1 MLLTLCRC
9 RVSTSTPLPQH
20 LVEEDKRIR
29 GKIPPLFFPLM
40 APHLERVEEVI
51 SPGLTMLRWTSLTLE
66 HFLEAVAKAFGE
78 LELLVDR
85 AAGVLEHRVNVVMEG
100 MLSVPLCEL
109 PLAGVCVAV
118 SEFTAATASLCTEAG
133 ALLDTKSQVIEQAV
147 HELLEL
153 LLGPEE
159 VLETPQDGGAPGAT
173 AMQKRIDKRAKL
185 KQEADGLLLF
195 FEQRNT
201 DTLVQLTRLTLENI
215 RKRVSVSSY
224 GDYRTSH
231 RNENPLFHADIVL
244 ALPSLVM
251 RPSLED
257 VQKGLNNVVQT
268 ILAVTNLVYQW
279 GQERAGSLSAESKP
293 LASRSDVRS
302 RTRVTLEQPP
312 QASSL
317 RSYFK
322 AVADHREVLKLVSI
336 LSTAISSTKEQVQR
350 GLVVFSKHQRLWVE
364 DREQC
369 MQQFLEG
376 SPGVNEFSSEMQHYA
391 HLEDVILT
399 EPDSIPVGAV
409 ALCSEQ
415 LKIALCAEAKAW
427 RVCYGRAMNHKYQTE
442 MEEVFRSID
451 DWSKQLSHPL
461 DDLDDIRS
469 VMAALRDIRENEIR
483 IDMALGPI
491 EVRHCRLFDLILV
504 SSV

>member
-1 MLLTLCRC
+1 M
-9 RVSTSTPLPQH
+9 
-20 LVEEDKRIR
+20 EENKRIR
-29 GKIPPLFFPLM
+29 GKIPALFLPLM
-40 APHLERVEEVI
+40 VPHLERVEEAI

-66 HFLEAVAKAFGE
+66 NFLEAVMKVLKE
-78 LELLVDR
+78 LELLIDR
-85 AAGVLEHRVNVVMEG
+85 AAGILEQRIDVVMED
-100 MLSVPLCEL
+100 MLSILLCEL
-109 PLAGVCVAV
+109 PLAGTCVSV
-118 SEFTAATASLCTEAG
+118 DEFTATTASLCTEAG
-133 ALLDTKSQVIEQAV
+133 ALLDTKSQIIEQAV

-153 LLGPEE
+153 LLGPEV
-159 VLETPQDGGAPGAT
+159 VLETPQDISAPGAT
-173 AMQKRIDKRAKL
+173 AMQRRIDKRAKL
-185 KQEADGLLLF
+185 RQEADSLF
-195 FEQRNT
+195 LIFEQQNT
-201 DTLVQLTRLTLENI
+201 DTLVQLTRLTLESI
-215 RKRVSVSSY
+215 RKRVSISSY
-224 GDYRTSH
+224 GDYRTSS

-251 RPSLED
+251 RPSLEE
-257 VQKGLNNVVQT
+257 VQKALTRVVQT
-268 ILAVTNLVYQW
+268 ILAVTKQVYQW
-279 GQERAGSLSAESKP
+279 RQERVGNLSAENKP

-302 RTRVTLEQPP
+302 RTRVALEQLP

-350 GLVVFSKHQRLWVE
+350 GLIVFNKHQRLWVE

-369 MQQFLEG
+369 IQQFLEG

-399 EPDSIPVGAV
+399 EPDAIPVGAV
-409 ALCSEQ
+409 ALYSEQ

-427 RVCYGRAMNHKYQTE
+427 RVCYGRAMNHKYQME
-442 MEEVFRSID
+442 MEEVFCSID
-451 DWSKQLSHPL
+451 NWSKQLSHPL

-491 EVRHCRLFDLILV
+491 EVRHCCLLYINFLY
-504 SSV
+504 